1 MKKLLLSVAILLVA
15 TYWLTQENI
24 SQDNSTSDVNERV
37 NGNDFAELVN
47 NTETVSLN

>member
-1 MKKLLLSVAILLVA
+1 MKKLLLSVAILFVA
-15 TYWLTQENI
+15 TYWLA
-24 SQDNSTSDVNERV
+24 QDNGSSDVNERV